1 MVLIHTTACSMTLL
15 NGQLLFRGT
24 ATAVAIAACSVVVLK
39 IGDTAVT
46 TAIVGVVNGQYL
58 LGRLL

>member
-1 MVLIHTTACSMTLL
+1 MTLL
-15 NGQLLFRGT
+15 NVQLLFRGT

-58 LGRLL
+58 LERLL